1 MRTLAF
7 LAAALL
13 LASCAT
19 FDTRDLQPGASES
32 QVVAQLG
39 QPTLKLPAAG
49 GVTEYFY
56 SLQPE
61 GRRTYAAVIGS
72 DGVLKALEQRLEPKF
87 LNQVV
92 TGMTAEQVRELL
104 GPPWKITHF
113 VFKNQDVWEYK
124 WLLAEEKR
132 VFWVGFAPDG
142 KVAEV
147 VNIHDYESDPPSGP
161 SDFS

>member
-1 MRTLAF
+1 MKRLAI
-7 LAAALL
+7 LAAGLL
-13 LASCAT
+13 LAGCAT
-19 FDTRDLQPGASES
+19 FDIRGLQPGASES

-61 GRRTYAAVIGS
+61 GRRTYAAVIGA

-87 LNQVV
+87 LGQVV
-92 TGMTAEQVRELL
+92 AGMTADQVRELL

-132 VFWVGFAPDG
+132 VLWIGFTADG

-147 VNIHDYESDPPSGP
+147 TNIHDYESDPPSGP